1 MPTYD
6 FRILLDTVDGG
17 KTSYYSSSFVNT
29 DVDLVLS
36 ASQVFDRITG
46 SLSCSYQNRT
56 FFSQSE
62 SPTEKDINTSYVFKD
77 NLLLSASLSGSLDTG
92 KIQFKATQTEYDSLL
107 RYKFFGE
114 KVCNTLGLPENQW
127 VYVDQFRLAADDEAN
142 YFEGNVNA
150 NTLYVKNTLSFQN
163 NSSVNSDVP
172 FLIDTGSDRQIKFI
186 DDRDQA
192 VVMSLGYDK
201 DNDVY
206 KLAGSTNRRMFI
218 DSVDTMFINNISG
231 SSLNSTINLPAVVN
245 LQGNN
250 VPQIK
255 LIAGST
261 KTATIKNLSG
271 RLEIINESDADGFLS
286 GMEFKTAQFD
296 NAIVIDDETQRVGI
310 GDASP
315 SSVLDVD
322 GDLLVQSHITASGD
336 ISGSGNVYALL
347 PAYYTIGGNFSTT
360 DAKFLAFGPATATY
374 SEDSDTDDQD
384 TRIITAFNGYVH
396 SVILKSQAAPGSS
409 TVQLYKATSGV
420 DSDATDDNAVV
431 SAITV
436 DMSANHTP
444 YRFSFGTSYPFAA
457 GDAIAFKFNPTND
470 PDSDIDGQ
478 LILMYHVTP

>member
-1 MPTYD
+1 MPTFD
-6 FRILLDTVDGG
+6 FRILLDTTDGG

-29 DVDLVLS
+29 DTDLVLS

-62 SPTEKDINTSYVFKD
+62 SPTEKDINTSFVFKD
-77 NLLLSASLSGSLDTG
+77 NKVLSASLLDNSNTG
-92 KIQFKATQTEYDSLL
+92 KIEFKATQTEYDGLL

-114 KVCNTLGLPENQW
+114 KVCNTLGLPNNQW
-127 VYVDQFRLAADDEAN
+127 IYVDQFRLAADDEAN

-150 NTLYVKNTLSFQN
+150 RALFIKDTLSFQN
-163 NSSVNSDVP
+163 TSTINSDVP
-172 FLIDTGSDRQIKFI
+172 FLIDTGSDRNIKFI
-186 DDRDQA
+186 DERDQA
-192 VVMSLGYDK
+192 VAMSLGYDK
-201 DNDVY
+201 NNDLY

-218 DSVDTMFINNISG
+218 DNVDRMFINSISG
-231 SSLNSTINLPAVVN
+231 SSVVSTLHLPANITMLGNASPQFKLTTTSGRTSTIQN
-245 LQGNN
+245 QG
-250 VPQIK
+250 
-255 LIAGST
+255 
-261 KTATIKNLSG
+261 G
-271 RLEIINESDADGFLS
+271 RLKFINDSDTDGFTS
-286 GMEFKTAQFD
+286 GIEFETAQFD
-296 NAIVIDDETQRVGI
+296 PAIVIDDATQRVGI
-310 GDASP
+310 GDSSP
-315 SSVLDVD
+315 SSVLDVN

-347 PAYYTIGGNFSTT
+347 PAYYTIGGNFSTA
-360 DAKFLAFGPATATY
+360 DARFLGFGPATATY

-420 DSDATDDNAVV
+420 DSDATDSNAVV

-444 YRFSFGTSYPFAA
+444 YRFSFGTSYSFAA
-457 GDAIAFKFNPTND
+457 GDAIAFNFNPTND
-470 PDSDIDGQ
+470 PDSDVDGQ

>member
-1 MPTYD
+1 

-336 ISGSGNVYALL
+336 I
-347 PAYYTIGGNFSTT
+347 
-360 DAKFLAFGPATATY
+360 
-374 SEDSDTDDQD
+374 
-384 TRIITAFNGYVH
+384 
-396 SVILKSQAAPGSS
+396 
-409 TVQLYKATSGV
+409 
-420 DSDATDDNAVV
+420 
-431 SAITV
+431 
-436 DMSANHTP
+436 
-444 YRFSFGTSYPFAA
+444 
-457 GDAIAFKFNPTND
+457 
-470 PDSDIDGQ
+470 
-478 LILMYHVTP
+478 